1 MVEHRTA
8 EEKRKAN
15 IMAADVFDLQ
25 NHLGWL
31 YRGVGT
37 LGAGDPTGS

>member
-8 EEKRKAN
+8 EERRKAN

-31 YRGVGT
+31 CRGVGT